1 VGHETMYRRERAL
14 NCNSI
19 QGINKFIHGYY
30 AAVAG
35 SVTNTVSKTFFDK
48 YYKLEIERIPFLKK
62 YDLLDVY
69 LEERLSFY
77 IRKWYMPRLERV
89 AEVDKPEA
97 EKRFLDIIGLYEE
110 FNPKYEVEVQDY
122 LTLLRDKYIENN

>member
-1 VGHETMYRRERAL
+1 NIIQKEVL

-19 QGINKFIHGYY
+19 IDINKFIHVYY
-30 AAVAG
+30 AVVAG
-35 SVTNTVSKTFFDK
+35 SVTTTVSKTFFDK

-62 YDLLDVY
+62 YGLLDVY

-89 AEVDKPEA
+89 AEADKPEA
-97 EKRFLDIIGLYEE
+97 EKRFLDIIALYNK
-110 FNPKYEVEVQDY
+110 FNPKYELEVQEHLDF
-122 LTLLRDKYIENN
+122 LRKKY